1 MSSKRPESKNVSLQ
15 ESLIDIE
22 GVSKMKSEFVV
33 FPPQPFLRWAGGKRR
48 LVESLIRSFPT
59 SFTDSNCFF
68 YEPFVGGGA
77 LMLALGDKKIPQYVP
92 GNRLRINDSNPDLIT
107 TYIVIREEVKTL
119 IKKLE
124 VLSRDT
130 SKSTFIKM
138 RANRPRDE
146 ISIAARFIYLNKT
159 CFNGLWRVNS
169 KGEFNVPWGKLK
181 NPRILNSENLLS
193 VHERLKGA
201 NISCGSYQSALEN
214 SQKGDLV
221 YLDPPYIPLSASSSF
236 SKYAKEDFGI
246 LDQYALAGVI
256 DGLTAKG
263 VNVILSNSDTPLTRK
278 IFGDSLELHQISV
291 QRTISAN
298 SSSRKPVL
306 EVIGTNFISPGNSH
320 LRNLKVV
327 S

>member
-1 MSSKRPESKNVSLQ
+1 MRTLKSSN
-15 ESLIDIE
+15 
-22 GVSKMKSEFVV
+22 
-33 FPPQPFLRWAGGKRR
+33 PPQPFLRWAGGKRK
-48 LVESLIRSFPT
+48 LVDTIIKSFPA
-59 SFTDSNCFF
+59 SFKNSKNYF

-77 LMLALGDKKIPQYVP
+77 LMLALGDQLSANYVP
-92 GNRLRINDSNPDLIT
+92 GNRLVINDSNPDLIA
-107 TYIVIREEVKTL
+107 TYLSIRDDFDYL

-124 VLSRDT
+124 ILSRDT
-130 SKSTFIKM
+130 SKSAYLRI
-138 RANRPRDE
+138 RADRPREE
-146 ISIAARFIYLNKT
+146 ISRAARFIYLNKT

-181 NPRILNSENLLS
+181 NPKIFDLENLLS
-193 VHERLKGA
+193 VHFRLQGCQ
-201 NISCGSYQSALEN
+201 ITSGQYQSSLES

-236 SKYAKEDFGI
+236 SKYAKEDFGL

-256 DGLTAKG
+256 DGLSSRG

-278 IFGDSLELHQISV
+278 IFGESLALHQISV

-298 SSSRKPVL
+298 ASSRKVVN
-306 EVIGTNFISPGNSH
+306 EIIGTNFPSTASSH
-320 LRNLKVV
+320 LRNLKIV